1 MTTVFLWSDEL
12 YSVAKSFQHDY
23 GALLGR
29 SRFFSAC
36 GTSVPASG
44 FAHFYD
50 LFVIAAAFVWEGL
63 RRRSVDWSFL
73 LPVVPS

>member
-23 GALLGR
+23 RALLGR
-29 SRFFSAC
+29 SRFFSAF
-36 GTSVPASG
+36 GTSVPTAG

-50 LFVIAAAFVWEGL
+50 LFVIADAFVWEGL